1 MDIGSREALREAVA
15 RAGVGTVS
23 KAEYVP
29 DARLRPLRID
39 GDPVETHI
47 HVCCLSERRESR
59 LVASFSTR
67 SRGAGRS
74 MHDGGRLRAGP
85 RGGRS
90 KISVDP

>member
-47 HVCCLSERRESR
+47 HVCCLSERREP
-59 LVASFSTR
+59 
-67 SRGAGRS
+67 AGRVVF
-74 MHDGGRLRAGP
+74 DAVARCRPLDA
-85 RGGRS
+85 
-90 KISVDP
+90 

>member
-1 MDIGSREALREAVA
+1 MDIGSREALRAGG
-15 RAGVGTVS
+15 RGGVGTVS

-59 LVASFSTR
+59 LVASFFDAVAR
-67 SRGAGRS
+67 CRPLDA
-74 MHDGGRLRAGP
+74 
-85 RGGRS
+85 
-90 KISVDP
+90 